1 MEAFVKQV
9 STYSVRIN
17 GYSRIFEATARL
29 YRNAVDFFIVVC
41 EQEWDTV
48 RTGENLKARK
58 SIVEGLSVKTKA
70 NPAPRYRFDE
80 AFYKFPCYLRRAA
93 IAEAIGK
100 VSSWRSNI
108 VNREAADPR
117 ERGRRPGPPT
127 AGRVYPAMYRD
138 NMFVRLDTY
147 TAMIKAFIRNTWDW
161 VTVKLRKS
169 DADYISR
176 HCGGMKECVPTLRKR
191 GKRWFLDFAFEE
203 RIDLPET
210 DASRQKILAVDLGI
224 NSACTVCV
232 MDPGGT
238 VFGRE
243 FLKLPKENDSLK
255 RALGRLKKA
264 QRHGAGHMPRLWAA
278 VNGINDDIAVK
289 TADFIVKAA
298 VRYNAGVIVM
308 EHLDT
313 GGKKRGSKKQRLHFW
328 KTEYVQTMVTAK
340 AHRALVRVSTVCAW
354 NTSRLAFDGSGM
366 VLRGRGS
373 AKANGSYSVC
383 EFRSGKVYNCD
394 LNASYNIG
402 ARYFVR
408 ALTKP
413 LPATVRQLLEAKVPS
428 AVKRSTCTLSTLISL
443 NAVLAAYAAGGLSHG
458 CMVERKSDPLKGT
471 AGNGGIGST
480 RLLVV

>member
-1 MEAFVKQV
+1 MKQV

-108 VNREAADPR
+108 VNWEAADPR

-203 RIDLPET
+203 RFESNVADLFYRVEV
-210 DASRQKILAVDLGI
+210 KL
-224 NSACTVCV
+224 CV
-232 MDPGGT
+232 NCLLFRIAPPCVVALHNGT
-238 VFGRE
+238 VSFTYD
-243 FLKLPKENDSLK
+243 FLDH
-255 RALGRLKKA
+255 R
-264 QRHGAGHMPRLWAA
+264 
-278 VNGINDDIAVK
+278 
-289 TADFIVKAA
+289 TA
-298 VRYNAGVIVM
+298 
-308 EHLDT
+308 
-313 GGKKRGSKKQRLHFW
+313 
-328 KTEYVQTMVTAK
+328 
-340 AHRALVRVSTVCAW
+340 
-354 NTSRLAFDGSGM
+354 
-366 VLRGRGS
+366 
-373 AKANGSYSVC
+373 
-383 EFRSGKVYNCD
+383 
-394 LNASYNIG
+394 
-402 ARYFVR
+402 
-408 ALTKP
+408 
-413 LPATVRQLLEAKVPS
+413 
-428 AVKRSTCTLSTLISL
+428 
-443 NAVLAAYAAGGLSHG
+443 
-458 CMVERKSDPLKGT
+458 
-471 AGNGGIGST
+471 
-480 RLLVV
+480 